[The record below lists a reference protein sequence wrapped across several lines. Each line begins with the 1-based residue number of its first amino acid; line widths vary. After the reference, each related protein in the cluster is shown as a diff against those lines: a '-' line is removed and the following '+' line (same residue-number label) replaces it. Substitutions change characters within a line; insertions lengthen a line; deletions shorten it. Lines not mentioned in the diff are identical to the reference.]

1 MERRVGFFSFIAGA
15 GWVLKEYGEREKD
28 TTDPKD
34 RMGVA
39 VPGVGAELDIGQ
51 RKAPAS
57 EGGRYTGVWE

>member
-1 MERRVGFFSFIAGA
+1 MERRVGFFSFIARA

-39 VPGVGAELDIGQ
+39 VPGVGAELDIG
-51 RKAPAS
+51 
-57 EGGRYTGVWE
+57 